1 MGPRLLGR
9 GFTSVK
15 TESSEAEG
23 PVPRVLLDALS
34 DHRKRQPE
42 AKLFKGNGW
51 QDQDLIFTT
60 REGMSLPHWKLSARW
75 HPEICKV
82 AGRHVSLHAAKNRF
96 IHPGRDGRQ
105 PI

>member
-15 TESSEAEG
+15 TESSEAEV

-42 AKLFKGNGW
+42 AKLFKGKGW

-60 REGMSLPHWKLSARW
+60 REGSLYHIGSCRP
-75 HPEICKV
+75 
-82 AGRHVSLHAAKNRF
+82 AGIPKYVR
-96 IHPGRDGRQ
+96 
-105 PI
+105 